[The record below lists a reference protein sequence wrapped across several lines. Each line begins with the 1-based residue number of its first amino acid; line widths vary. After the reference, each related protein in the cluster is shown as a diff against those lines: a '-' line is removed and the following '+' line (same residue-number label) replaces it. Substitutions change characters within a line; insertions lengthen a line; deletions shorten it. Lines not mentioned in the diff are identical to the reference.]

1 MKASLK
7 VCCIASLEE
16 AQMAVD
22 HGAWAIGLVSEM
34 PSGPGTIP
42 DNLIA
47 EIARA
52 APPNLATFLLTCRTE
67 ADDIID
73 HLNYCKTNTVQLVDA
88 VDPPVYK
95 RIRQALPHIRIVQ
108 VIHVVDE
115 DSIKEATAASQYVDA
130 LLLDSGNPALA
141 VKELGGTGR
150 VHNWDISR
158 SIVQKVHKPILL
170 AGGMKPE
177 NVSAAIA
184 RVQPFAIDIC
194 TGIRTNGCLDRDKLK
209 ALTEAME

>member
-1 MKASLK
+1 MKTSLK
-7 VCCIASLEE
+7 VCCIASIEE
-16 AQMAVD
+16 AKMAIG

-47 EIARA
+47 EIAEA
-52 APPNLATFLLTCRTE
+52 VPPDLATFLLTCRTE

-88 VDPPVYK
+88 VDPPVYQ
-95 RIRQALPHIRIVQ
+95 RIRQVLPHIRIVQ
-108 VIHVVDE
+108 VIHVADE
-115 DSIKEATAASQYVDA
+115 DSIEEAAAAAQYVDA

-158 SIVQKVHKPILL
+158 HIVQKVSKPVLL

-177 NVSAAIA
+177 DVSAAINQ
-184 RVQPFAIDIC
+184 VHPFAIDIC
-194 TGIRTNGCLDRDKLK
+194 TGIRTNGGLDRSKLK